1 MATGLVSHFVA
12 HFVAMARN
20 NAWANHRL
28 LSACEA
34 LSPEEFA
41 LPRTGFFP
49 TLRKTFNHILWV
61 DQYYIDALDGLDALR
76 RYSEPD
82 PDFVDAL
89 SMRLAQ
95 TASDK
100 RLIAFCERQTEE
112 TLARDCITPR
122 PNRTPPP
129 TRVPDVLAHLFQHQ
143 IHHRGQAHA
152 MLSSTTIKPPQ
163 LDEFFLAGEP
173 DLPRVIRL
181 DDELRA
187 LGLLEN

>member
-1 MATGLVSHFVA
+1 MATERVGHFVA

-41 LPRTGFFP
+41 LPRTSFFP

-61 DQYYIDALDGLDALR
+61 DQYYIDALDELDALR

-82 PDFVDAL
+82 PDFADAHA
-89 SMRLAQ
+89 MRLAQ

-100 RLIAFCERQTEE
+100 RLIAFCERQTEA
-112 TLARDCITPR
+112 TLARDCVTPR

-129 TRVPDVLAHLFQHQ
+129 TRVSDVLAHLFQHQ

-152 MLSSTTIKPPQ
+152 MLASTTI
-163 LDEFFLAGEP
+163 
-173 DLPRVIRL
+173 
-181 DDELRA
+181 
-187 LGLLEN
+187 